1 MSLAERSAM
10 FYASESAY
18 AGSMSMLSDVRQV
31 AARVRESMDAGA
43 VTPYYP
49 LPLESVHGVLQGAI
63 ASEIICVLR
72 YQQHFYMTTSVF
84 QDPIQ
89 GMLKE
94 HWEDEQGHLGR
105 IAERMK
111 QLGGIP
117 NFNPEGLSERAYA
130 QFESGHSLSEL
141 LRQDLIAERIVI
153 KMYSDIVRFF
163 GSGDPVSRRLFEDI
177 LKDEEDHA
185 DEIADLLFTIDPTSG
200 KTVERFEGDSTF
212 VSLGV
217 AGS

>member
-1 MSLAERSAM
+1 
-10 FYASESAY
+10 
-18 AGSMSMLSDVRQV
+18 MLSDVRQV
-31 AARVRESMDAGA
+31 AARVRHSMDAGA

-49 LPLESVHGVLQGAI
+49 LRLESVHGVLQGAI
-63 ASEIICVLR
+63 AFEII
-72 YQQHFYMTTSVF
+72 
-84 QDPIQ
+84 
-89 GMLKE
+89 LKE

-153 KMYSDIVRFF
+153 KMY
-163 GSGDPVSRRLFEDI
+163 
-177 LKDEEDHA
+177 EEDYA
-185 DEIADLLFTIDPTSG
+185 DEIADLLFTIDPMSG